1 MLFKLAWRN
10 LWRNKNRTLITVAS
24 VFFAVVLSVLI
35 NALQKGAMD
44 NLVKG
49 VVSFYSSYI
58 QVHKKGYFDEQT
70 LDNVLELN
78 DTLLANIRSEKNVLL
93 ASPRIETFVLASTGQ
108 STEGAMMTGIVPSQE
123 KELIQLGKKVTGG
136 TYMAD
141 TASGLMIAEGL
152 ARKLNV
158 KLNDTLIL
166 LGQGYQGVT
175 AADRYII
182 KTIIT
187 FGSPQLNDRILF
199 MPLKQAQ
206 QFLGADNK
214 ATSIVVSINDLAM
227 VDKVRNE
234 MAKHLSSQ
242 YEVKTWQEMIPD
254 IVETVKTKESSE
266 LIVTL
271 LLYLLVSFGMFA
283 TLLMMMA
290 ERRFELGMLMA
301 IGMKKFQLALVV
313 MLESIFVSLV
323 GCALGLAASIPLV
336 FFWAHHPIRF
346 AGDVKNMYEKMGFE
360 AVIPMATTPSIFYKQ
375 VIIIGVVSL
384 LLSSYPL
391 YKIFSMNA
399 LKAMRK

>member
-10 LWRNKNRTLITVAS
+10 LWRNKYRTTITVAS

-58 QVHKKGYFDEQT
+58 QVHKAGYFDEQT
-70 LDNVLELN
+70 LDHVIDLN
-78 DTLLANIRSEKNVLL
+78 DSLLAKIRTEKNVVK

-108 STEGAMMTGIVPSQE
+108 TTEGCMMTGIVPSQE
-123 KELIQLGKKVTGG
+123 RELIQLGKKVTGG
-136 TYMAD
+136 SYMAD
-141 TASGLMIAEGL
+141 TGTGLMIAEGL

-166 LGQGYQGVT
+166 LGQGYQGAT

-182 KTIIT
+182 KTIVT

-206 QFLGADNK
+206 DFLSAPNK
-214 ATSIVVSINDLAM
+214 VTSVVVSINDLQSADVIKDQM
-227 VDKVRNE
+227 V
-234 MAKHLSSQ
+234 KHLSKD

-254 IVETVKTKESSE
+254 IVATVKSKESSE

-271 LLYLLVSFGMFA
+271 MLYLLVSFGIFA

-290 ERRFELGMLMA
+290 ERKFELGMLMA
-301 IGMKKFQLALVV
+301 IGMKKRQLAFVV
-313 MLESIFVSLV
+313 MLESIFVSMV
-323 GCALGLAASIPLV
+323 GCILGLAASIPLT
-336 FFWAHHPIRF
+336 FFWASHPLRF
-346 AGDVKNMYEKMGFE
+346 AGDTKTMYEKMGFE
-360 AVIPMATTPSIFYKQ
+360 AVIPMSTNPDIFYKQ
-375 VIIIGVVSL
+375 VIIIGIISL
-384 LLSSYPL
+384 LLSLYPL

>member
-10 LWRNKNRTLITVAS
+10 LWRNKYRTLITVAS

-49 VVSFYSSYI
+49 VVSYYSSYI

-70 LDNVLELN
+70 LDNVLDLN
-78 DTLLANIRSEKNVLL
+78 DTLLTGIRSQKNVIM
-93 ASPRIETFVLASTGQ
+93 ASPRIEIFVLASTGQ
-108 STEGAMMTGIVPSQE
+108 STEGCMMAGIVPSQE

-136 TYMAD
+136 TYMSD
-141 TASGLMIAEGL
+141 TASGLMIASGL
-152 ARKLNV
+152 AHKLNV
-158 KLNDTLIL
+158 KTNDTLIL
-166 LGQGYQGVT
+166 LGQGYQGAT

-187 FGSPQLNDRILF
+187 FGSPQLNDKIMF

-206 QFLGADNK
+206 QFLGAENK
-214 ATSIVVSINDLAM
+214 ATSIVISIDNLQSSDI
-227 VDKVRNE
+227 VRNQI
-234 MAKHLSSQ
+234 AKHLSPD
-242 YEVKTWQEMIPD
+242 YEVKTWEEMIPD
-254 IVETVKTKESSE
+254 IVSTVKSKESSE
-266 LIVTL
+266 LVVTL
-271 LLYLLVSFGMFA
+271 LLYLLVSFGIFA

-301 IGMKKFQLALVV
+301 IGMKKTQLAFVV
-313 MLESIFVSLV
+313 MLESVFVSLV
-323 GCALGLAASIPLV
+323 GCVLGLAASIPLV
-336 FFWAHHPIRF
+336 FFWAQHPIRF
-346 AGDVKNMYEKMGFE
+346 GGDMKNMYEKMGFE

-375 VIIIGVVSL
+375 VIIIGIISL
-384 LLSSYPL
+384 LLSAYPL
-391 YKIFSMNA
+391 LKIFSLNA